1 MSEQTRTLD
10 QMRETAAR
18 FEQLTKGKP
27 QEPNEAEKEY
37 ARQLQKTDKANKD
50 VSLKSMLSGYGHI
63 ASKRANFTPYP
74 ISVEDAKKLLT
85 IIIREELR
93 QHDRTLVIDGNTV
106 DVLND
111 LVRYFIGS
119 PDSRLALNKG
129 VCLWGDV
136 GIGKTFLFY
145 CLSKMIEVLEAR
157 YKQAEIYATSRQFRT
172 IHAVVM
178 VMEVA
183 QKKSLDVL
191 KKYEVGNLLI
201 DDLGQDNTHKLYG
214 NETDILADVI
224 TQRYIHYQ
232 RTKQIT
238 HATSNI
244 NPRHWKERYGTR
256 VESRLYDMFNVVCVS
271 GEDKRK
277 M

>member
-1 MSEQTRTLD
+1 MQEPTRTLE
-10 QMRETAAR
+10 QMRASAERFQEAA
-18 FEQLTKGKP
+18 QTKAY
-27 QEPNEAEKEY
+27 EPNEAEKEY
-37 ARQLQKTDKANKD
+37 ARQLAKTDKANKD
-50 VSLKSMLSGYGHI
+50 VSLKSMLATYGKV
-63 ASKRANFTPYP
+63 AGARAPFVPYP
-74 ISVEDAKKLLT
+74 ITVDDAKQLLT
-85 IIIREELR
+85 VIFRQELSEHHR
-93 QHDRTLVIDGNTV
+93 SLLVDGNMA
-106 DVLND
+106 DVIND

-129 VCLWGDV
+129 ICLWGDV

-145 CLSKMIEVLEAR
+145 CLGKMIEVLEAR
-157 YKQAEIYATSRQFRT
+157 YKQADIYATSRQFRT

-178 VMEVA
+178 VIEVA

-224 TQRYIHYQ
+224 TQRYSHYQ

-238 HATSNI
+238 HATTNL
-244 NPRHWKERYGTR
+244 NPGKWKERYGTR
-256 VESRLYDMFNVVCVS
+256 VESRLYDLFNVIGIS
-271 GEDKRK
+271 GQDKRK
-277 M
+277 T

>member
-1 MSEQTRTLD
+1 MQEQTRTLD
-10 QMRETAAR
+10 QMRQSAAR
-18 FEQLTKGKP
+18 FEEQAKGP
-27 QEPNEAEKEY
+27 IYEPNNEEIEY
-37 ARQLQKTDKANKD
+37 ARQLLKTDKANKD
-50 VSLKSMLSGYGHI
+50 VSLKSMLAGYGKI
-63 ASKRANFTPYP
+63 TNKRANFVPYQ
-74 ISVEDAKKLLT
+74 ISVDDAKKLLY
-85 IIIREELR
+85 IIIQEELR
-93 QHDRTLVIDGNTV
+93 EHNRSFAKDGNMV

-129 VCLWGDV
+129 ICLWGDV

-145 CLSKMIEVLEAR
+145 CISKMIEVLEAR

-178 VMEVA
+178 VIEVA

-201 DDLGQDNTHKLYG
+201 DDLGQDSTHKLYG

-238 HATSNI
+238 HATTNL
-244 NPRHWKERYGTR
+244 NPRLWKERYGTR
-256 VESRLYDMFNVVCVS
+256 VESRLYDMFNVVGVS
-271 GEDKRK
+271 GEDKRRI
-277 M
+277 